1 MNFLILRSEGC
12 SDIDSIG
19 SIYAPSFMPP
29 LSLMYVGSALENDG
43 HTVEIVDFA
52 VESSSKT
59 ILKKYLNTTDAVGIS
74 VYSDNI
80 QQAADIAKM
89 IKEFD
94 SKIPIIIGGPH
105 CIFLGK
111 QSLKDIPHADIS
123 VIGEGEKTIIDIVRF
138 IQGKKNLS
146 QIPGIFYRKNG
157 SIRKGKSIEVIK
169 DLDSL
174 HFPSR
179 SLVDKYDYGKIGK
192 KDLFKP
198 RFTSMITSRGCPFRC
213 RFCARYGNAIKGW
226 GSRMRSAEDVI
237 KEFQEIDGKYGTVM
251 VVDDNFILDKKRA
264 HNIMDGLIDI
274 GTNIELLIM
283 GVRVDSADRDLFK
296 KMKKANVKLVG
307 YGIES
312 GNQDV
317 LDFYKKGFTLGQA
330 RNAVCLSREMGFKTL
345 ATFILGAPI
354 ETKEHL
360 ENTIKFSC
368 SLPLDFAIYG
378 VLHYE
383 MGSDLW
389 SEAVKNKK
397 ISKDE
402 FLVPAGSNRDL
413 GNFTTEYLYEY
424 TDRAYRHFY
433 LRPKYIINQIFRDL
447 LQKDIRSL
455 RSGIRFLTVS
465 N

>member
-1 MNFLILRSEGC
+1 
-12 SDIDSIG
+12 
-19 SIYAPSFMPP
+19 
-29 LSLMYVGSALENDG
+29 
-43 HTVEIVDFA
+43 
-52 VESSSKT
+52 
-59 ILKKYLNTTDAVGIS
+59 
-74 VYSDNI
+74 
-80 QQAADIAKM
+80 
-89 IKEFD
+89 
-94 SKIPIIIGGPH
+94 
-105 CIFLGK
+105 
-111 QSLKDIPHADIS
+111 
-123 VIGEGEKTIIDIVRF
+123 
-138 IQGKKNLS
+138 
-146 QIPGIFYRKNG
+146 
-157 SIRKGKSIEVIK
+157 
-169 DLDSL
+169 
-174 HFPSR
+174 
-179 SLVDKYDYGKIGK
+179 
-192 KDLFKP
+192 
-198 RFTSMITSRGCPFRC
+198 
-213 RFCARYGNAIKGW
+213 
-226 GSRMRSAEDVI
+226 
-237 KEFQEIDGKYGTVM
+237 
-251 VVDDNFILDKKRA
+251 
-264 HNIMDGLIDI
+264 
-274 GTNIELLIM
+274 LIM

-317 LDFYKKGFTLGQA
+317 LDFYKKGFTLDQA

-402 FLVPAGSNRDL
+402 FLVPADSNRDL
-413 GNFTTEYLYEY
+413 GNFTTESLYEY
-424 TDRAYRHFY
+424 TNRAYKHFY
-433 LRPKYIINQIFRDL
+433 LRPKYILDQIFRDL

>member
-1 MNFLILRSEGC
+1 M
-12 SDIDSIG
+12 
-19 SIYAPSFMPP
+19 
-29 LSLMYVGSALENDG
+29 
-43 HTVEIVDFA
+43 
-52 VESSSKT
+52 
-59 ILKKYLNTTDAVGIS
+59 
-74 VYSDNI
+74 
-80 QQAADIAKM
+80 
-89 IKEFD
+89 
-94 SKIPIIIGGPH
+94 
-105 CIFLGK
+105 
-111 QSLKDIPHADIS
+111 
-123 VIGEGEKTIIDIVRF
+123 
-138 IQGKKNLS
+138 
-146 QIPGIFYRKNG
+146 
-157 SIRKGKSIEVIK
+157 IK

-174 HFPSR
+174 RFPSR
-179 SLVDKYDYGKIGK
+179 SLVEKYDYGKIGK

-317 LDFYKKGFTLGQA
+317 LDFYKKGFTLDQA

-402 FLVPAGSNRDL
+402 FLVPADSNRDL
-413 GNFTTEYLYEY
+413 GNFTTESLYEY
-424 TDRAYRHFY
+424 TSRAYKHFY
-433 LRPKYIINQIFRDL
+433 LRPKYILDQIFRDL